1 MTTPADREALARIND
16 LPFDPST
23 RRTDAG
29 APEDSPARR
38 ACCEEAAMHPQTRI
52 AHDALP
58 ADRQAPEDIEFL
70 VKESEVL
77 TGRAGRTFVIA
88 GADWLA
94 YRVHWHPIGLKVER
108 LDAEGRVLS
117 TQHLLPSGVPRHSLI
132 EALAAGQL
140 FTPPIRRLG

>member
-1 MTTPADREALARIND
+1 MQLHI
-16 LPFDPST
+16 
-23 RRTDAG
+23 
-29 APEDSPARR
+29 
-38 ACCEEAAMHPQTRI
+38 Q
-52 AHDALP
+52 
-58 ADRQAPEDIEFL
+58 RQMPVSQNLLQRVRGLTEIEFL

-94 YRVHWHPIGLKVER
+94 YRVHWHPIGVKVER
-108 LDAEGRVLS
+108 LNAEGRVLS
-117 TQHLLPSGVPRHSLI
+117 TQHLLPREFLGHSLI